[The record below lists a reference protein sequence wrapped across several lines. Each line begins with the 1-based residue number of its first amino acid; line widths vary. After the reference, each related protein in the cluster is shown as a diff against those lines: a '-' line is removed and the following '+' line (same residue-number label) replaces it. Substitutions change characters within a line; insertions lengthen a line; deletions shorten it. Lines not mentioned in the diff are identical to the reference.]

1 MLNQESLRHYLT
13 LSHSCYNYM
22 YVNFF
27 LLMKLHS
34 LKKKDTPKFY
44 WVVSLCVLTKEHN
57 LWLICI
63 FLLHGMMWFLA
74 LVVNPN
80 LWDKY
85 PDLILLMVLTDPK
98 ENFSLCATIH
108 DPAKL
113 DVKLSASLT
122 LTILCILLLS

>member
-1 MLNQESLRHYLT
+1 
-13 LSHSCYNYM
+13 
-22 YVNFF
+22 
-27 LLMKLHS
+27 
-34 LKKKDTPKFY
+34 
-44 WVVSLCVLTKEHN
+44 
-57 LWLICI
+57 
-63 FLLHGMMWFLA
+63 MMWFLA